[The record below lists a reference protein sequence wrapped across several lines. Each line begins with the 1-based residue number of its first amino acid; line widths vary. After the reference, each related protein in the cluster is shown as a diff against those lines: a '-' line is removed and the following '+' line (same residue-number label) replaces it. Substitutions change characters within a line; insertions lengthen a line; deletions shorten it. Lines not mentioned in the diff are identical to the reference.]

1 MRVYLAA
8 AAFALIPSTYCGV
21 STAWDSRRI
30 DPPVPVERNETE
42 PALDRLVGAAQELGW
57 QPLSSEVRDAAPVN
71 TIRLELADDECVTV
85 AAAGWGLELPDEIRI
100 GTGNSD
106 RLWDSAVQWSVTCS
120 DGERELRVHVITTPI
135 NYRDP
140 GPSQLR
146 IDVLVTNDLDVARDL
161 MRRRRALDRTSSN
174 RGTAF
179 ERVSTFEFY
188 WRYAST
194 QRSTLK
200 GLRTGALVFF
210 VVFVL
215 LAFAFRSGR
224 GTFGR
229 NPTPRLSTA
238 RRVSLALPVSHARL
252 VDSLA
257 SQDLS
262 AAQRVRDQLV
272 ELTSFAS
279 AGLVSAQRT
288 EYGRAHM
295 QFETWD
301 TKRGLEPR
309 GDARA
314 RPADYREAQTGL
326 VVVTLLV
333 LHRCELP
340 NLGPVWSRETV
351 VEALKS
357 MLPTESQELLRWTL
371 HIRPPMQRPFDPAEL
386 SFSIRNWSSSNATLP
401 CTSASSAGREP

>member
-8 AAFALIPSTYCGV
+8 AALALIPSIYFSV
-21 STAWDSRRI
+21 STALDERWI
-30 DPPVPVERNETE
+30 DPPLPVERDETE
-42 PALDRLVGAAQELGW
+42 PALDRLVSAAQEIGW
-57 QPLSSEVRDAAPVN
+57 QPLSSEVRDAQPVN
-71 TIRLELADDECVTV
+71 TVRLDLDDDEC
-85 AAAGWGLELPDEIRI
+85 AAVMSSGWGLELPKEVRF
-100 GTGNSD
+100 GNGHSD
-106 RLWDSAVQWSVTCS
+106 SDSHGAVQWSVACS
-120 DGERELRVHVITTPI
+120 LGERDLRAHVTTVPM

-146 IDVLVTNDLDVARDL
+146 IDVLVTNDIRVAQQL
-161 MRRRRALDRTSSN
+161 QQKRRAWYHDRSSVSD
-174 RGTAF
+174 TPF
-179 ERVSTFEFY
+179 EPVSIHHLY
-188 WRYAST
+188 WRHAST

-229 NPTPRLSTA
+229 NPTPRRSTA

-252 VDSLA
+252 VGSLA

-301 TKRGLEPR
+301 TKHGLEPR
-309 GDARA
+309 GDGRA

-351 VEALKS
+351 LEALKS

-371 HIRPPMQRPFDPAEL
+371 HIRPPMQRLLIPQNSRF
-386 SFSIRNWSSSNATLP
+386 FIRN
-401 CTSASSAGREP
+401 